1 MNPKIKLVDPDE
13 LKALIEKLALDD
25 AQKED
30 IKGRWLRYVIW
41 WDNRANQAKKNYRFM
56 RCAIIIA
63 GALIPAFVS
72 IRELETWK
80 QYGWIFAVL
89 SIVASLIV
97 AIFAGLDSF
106 FNYGAIWREKRAAA
120 ELLKSEGHSFFQLAG
135 QYKKLRSHKDAL
147 PDFAEN
153 VESII
158 RQEIKDYIVAVRPI
172 DDRGNNTG
180 KPEIQ

>member
-1 MNPKIKLVDPDE
+1 MPTKLLLVDPEE
-13 LKALIEKLALDD
+13 LQHLIAKLSLDD
-25 AQKED
+25 AQKDD
-30 IKGRWLRYVIW
+30 IKGRWLKYVIW
-41 WDNRANQAKKNYRFM
+41 WDSRANHAKTNYRFM

-72 IRELETWK
+72 IRELEVWK

-89 SIVASLIV
+89 SIIASLIV
-97 AIFAGLDSF
+97 AICAGLDSF
-106 FNYGAIWREKRAAA
+106 FNYGSIWREKRAAA

-135 QYKKLRSHKDAL
+135 QYKKTRSHKEAL

-158 RQEIKDYIVAVRPI
+158 RQEIRDYIVAVRPI
-172 DDRGNNTG
+172 DDRGKTG
-180 KPEIQ
+180 QPEIQ